1 MTVTV
6 GSLFSG
12 IGGLDLG
19 LERAGMKVLW
29 QCEID
34 PFCRRVLRKHWPM
47 TWIFNDVKT
56 ILQDPKFL
64 ALPKVDLICG
74 GDPCQEN
81 SRARATGTCAAP
93 SLGQDFIDIVRHLRP
108 QFVLRENP
116 SAVRKDAP
124 WPWWRFRS
132 ELEEIGY
139 GVLPFRLRSC
149 CLGGEHRR
157 DRVWVLARLP
167 DPIKELPLRSGNKR
181 FHDSDKAQGE
191 KEQRVLSA
199 SERFPRRVAAS
210 RILRSA
216 YELSDSVDR
225 IKSLGNSVDVAQ
237 SSYIGAKLMEW
248 IECTPP

>member
-56 ILQDPKFL
+56 ILQDEKFI

-81 SRARATGTCAAP
+81 SGARQLHAATQP

-157 DRVWVLARLP
+157 DRVWVFASLQDPMQKRLQRRR
-167 DPIKELPLRSGNKR
+167 IGR
-181 FHDSDKAQGE
+181 E
-191 KEQRVLSA
+191 KESPIEQKSRPTNHGSNRGILSPRV
-199 SERFPRRVAAS
+199 V
-210 RILRSA
+210 RSLA
-216 YELSDSVDR
+216 EIPGGVDR
-225 IKSLGNSVDVAQ
+225 GKALGNSVDVAQ